1 MAFADQRELKKIA
14 IGKQRGADHHT
25 SPILQ
30 RVDGDAPYLRL
41 TVAKIVEMT
50 LAREAG
56 NAVFAAESD
65 VHVSPPVLKI
75 AGAEYSLARQ

>member
-14 IGKQRGADHHT
+14 IGKQRVADHHA

-41 TVAKIVEMT
+41 TVLKIETT
-50 LAREAG
+50 LAREVG
-56 NAVFAAESD
+56 DAVFAAENTG
-65 VHVSPPVLKI
+65 HMSPPLLQI
-75 AGAEYSLARQ
+75 AGAEQSLARQ

>member
-1 MAFADQRELKKIA
+1 MAFADQRELKKIE

-50 LAREAG
+50 LAREVG
-56 NAVFAAESD
+56 DAVFSAESN
-65 VHVSPPVLKI
+65 VHVSPPLLQI
-75 AGAEYSLARQ
+75 AGVENSVAR